1 MSAADRCLALRD
13 PLLVGTENLAAA
25 ASRTVF
31 LRILG
36 GHRAGVFLLR
46 HRAPDRD
53 GLANRLDTGSS
64 HFVQDPFNIGVP
76 LFAVITR
83 DTDLHEAMGIER
95 LADFLQHRVRKAVLP
110 QQNHRIQRVALRAQ
124 LQQLLTVNFQ
134 FSHIF
139 LNSAVA

>member
-1 MSAADRCLALRD
+1 
-13 PLLVGTENLAAA
+13 
-25 ASRTVF
+25 
-31 LRILG
+31 
-36 GHRAGVFLLR
+36 
-46 HRAPDRD
+46 
-53 GLANRLDTGSS
+53 
-64 HFVQDPFNIGVP
+64 
-76 LFAVITR
+76 
-83 DTDLHEAMGIER
+83 MGIER